1 MVSKQPRV
9 RGQLL
14 TRWIAPAALAL
25 AVAAYVVPNSTL
37 AGEAESTAPSLPDLP
52 PKLRDN
58 YEIDRL
64 KREIELKQ
72 LQIQL
77 EQLQGPQDS
86 DLERRINQAADLEK
100 LLEAKKRIH
109 ELLIDSP
116 EYAPLVEQ
124 ILGADP
130 APPVCACLDQVRVNS
145 LPQPPSEPD
154 NAVLSFVGDRR
165 YYDVNV
171 GGSIG
176 GTACQLLAVTP
187 GTATVACQGSE
198 RLLRGNLLLDAG
210 TP

>member
-1 MVSKQPRV
+1 MSNQPRTC
-9 RGQLL
+9 GHIL
-14 TRWIAPAALAL
+14 TRWIASVALVLGVCTLPDA
-25 AVAAYVVPNSTL
+25 TL
-37 AGEAESTAPSLPDLP
+37 AEEAESEVPTLPELP

-77 EQLQGPQDS
+77 QQLEGPQDS

-109 ELLIDSP
+109 ELIIDSP

-124 ILGADP
+124 ILGVDP
-130 APPVCACLDQVRVNS
+130 TPPTCACLDQVRVHDLDQGN
-145 LPQPPSEPD
+145 EP
-154 NAVLSFVGDRR
+154 ARPTLSFDGSRHFTVG
-165 YYDVNV
+165 V

-176 GTACQLLAVTP
+176 GTACQLQAATADA
-187 GTATVACQGSE
+187 ATVTCQGTE
-198 RLLRGNLLLDAG
+198 RTLGLYSPLGSGSR
-210 TP
+210 

>member
-1 MVSKQPRV
+1 MVSNQPRT

-14 TRWIAPAALAL
+14 TRWIATAAFAL
-25 AVAAYVVPNSTL
+25 CALPNSTL
-37 AGEAESTAPSLPDLP
+37 AEAQSAEPSLPDLP

-72 LQIQL
+72 LQIEL

-116 EYAPLVEQ
+116 EYTPLVEQ
-124 ILGADP
+124 ILGVDP
-130 APPVCACLDQVRVNS
+130 TPPVCACLDEVRVHS
-145 LPQPPSEPD
+145 LPQPPNEPD
-154 NAVLSFVGDRR
+154 SAEMSIGGRSHQTVA
-165 YYDVNV
+165 V

-176 GTACQLLAVTP
+176 GTACQLRAVTR
-187 GTATVACQGSE
+187 TEATVSCQGSE
-198 RLLRGNLLLDAG
+198 RILGYYNRLNAG
-210 TP
+210 TR